1 MQFFDSIE
9 KCTHSEKNLSQV
21 NDNYGILY
29 ERMITDLKSEIKFLK
44 DQVASKD
51 TYCHEEIK
59 FLHEQLETAL
69 SKHENSNIWF
79 CNDLNWQ
86 HISSNIVNSDD
97 SFIMTEYRTKAT
109 GSNNNTQTDIM

>member
-1 MQFFDSIE
+1 
-9 KCTHSEKNLSQV
+9 
-21 NDNYGILY
+21 
-29 ERMITDLKSEIKFLK
+29 MITDLKSEIKFLK

-79 CNDLNWQ
+79 CNDLN
-86 HISSNIVNSDD
+86 
-97 SFIMTEYRTKAT
+97 
-109 GSNNNTQTDIM
+109 